1 MRLAVAVAGLLFG
14 ACTASPQ
21 TIEQQ
26 IRELEQVQARA
37 AVAGDRA
44 ALEKIFAAD
53 FQLINPSGAV
63 ASRDEL
69 LALLGGGKPPYR
81 AASYVTDRVLVFG
94 ASAVVATGTE
104 SVEFAATGEP
114 QQRRI
119 TQVWQRV
126 GDGWQLVLR
135 QATLVAP
142 PKAP

>member
-1 MRLAVAVAGLLFG
+1 MRLAAAVAALLLG
-14 ACTASPQ
+14 ACGAAPEA
-21 TIEQQ
+21 IEQQ
-26 IRELEQVQARA
+26 IRALEQAQARA

-44 ALEKIFAAD
+44 ALEQIFAAD
-53 FQLINPSGAV
+53 FRLINPSGAV
-63 ASRDEL
+63 ASRAEL
-69 LALLGGGKPPYR
+69 LALLGSGKPPYR
-81 AASYVTDRVLVFG
+81 AASYVTDRVLVYDD
-94 ASAVVATGTE
+94 AVVATGTE

-142 PKAP
+142 PKVP